1 MLVTQ
6 LVWMNKK
13 NINKNNET
21 LGDEMNRNN
30 AFNTTNQNTLNE
42 ILENKKS
49 RGEVEKE
56 LNSF

>member
-1 MLVTQ
+1 
-6 LVWMNKK
+6 
-13 NINKNNET
+13 
-21 LGDEMNRNN
+21 MNRNN

-56 LNSF
+56 LDSF